1 MIALGGPPLVV
12 PSEHDGWLHARA
24 VRMRDALLRAGYAV
38 HGDPDA
44 LLTVGRVGPPAPAD
58 DGVLGLALRLL
69 LDHDR
74 TGPTGPVFGKEGM

>member
-1 MIALGGPPLVV
+1 
-12 PSEHDGWLHARA
+12 
-24 VRMRDALLRAGYAV
+24 VRLRDALLRAGYAV

-44 LLTVGRVGPPAPAD
+44 LLTADRVGAPAPSD

-74 TGPTGPVFGKEGM
+74 TGPTGLVLGKEGK